1 MLYHYNYQDYFY
13 IIDVRPN
20 GIFEGGLYV
29 SAIHIHLREEN
40 GDLVDV
46 VFRLEKSYAISYE
59 TLCSCRITEQEF
71 MDVYNRANNKIME
84 QLGLN
89 KVDSK

>member
-1 MLYHYNYQDYFY
+1 MTLSQDVSYF
-13 IIDVRPN
+13 VN
-20 GIFEGGLYV
+20 
-29 SAIHIHLREEN
+29 
-40 GDLVDV
+40 
-46 VFRLEKSYAISYE
+46 YE